1 MKNTTG
7 LMRDEIDDL
16 CAMIRA
22 DIPKSQQTWPPILG
36 LFGSVVVA
44 LTYLRR
50 NRCQAE
56 IAEAQGV
63 SQATISRAIT
73 RITPLIEAVLRAVV
87 PTADDLDAKT
97 PYLVDGTLLPCWS
110 WHGHP
115 ELFSGKHKT
124 TGMNVQ
130 VAATLSGRVQWISD
144 AIDGSRHDVACLD
157 DSGVLTGMEPGQWIA
172 DKGYIG
178 RGLITP
184 TRKPIGGNLGDS
196 EKEFNRQ
203 VNQIRATIERVI
215 AHFKNWRIMHT
226 DYRRPLDTFAATI
239 STVIALHFWA
249 TA

>member
-7 LMRDEIDDL
+7 LTRDEIDDL
-16 CAMIRA
+16 CAMIQA
-22 DIPKSQQTWPPILG
+22 DTSTPEQTWPPILG
-36 LFGSVVVA
+36 LFRSVTVA

-56 IAEAQGV
+56 IAEAYGV

-73 RITPLIEAVLRAVV
+73 RVTPLIEAVLRAVV
-87 PTADDLDAKT
+87 PTADDLDEKA

-130 VAATLSGRVQWISD
+130 IAATLSGRVQWISD

-178 RGLITP
+178 RGVITP
-184 TRKPIGGNLGDS
+184 ARKPIGRDLDDS

-203 VNQIRATIERVI
+203 VNRIRATIERVI

-226 DYRRPLDTFAATI
+226 DYRRPLNTFKATI
-239 STVIALHFWA
+239 ATVIALHFWA